1 MKRRAPRPG
10 EFELIARHLAP
21 LARGEKGAFGL
32 LDDAA
37 LIGPR
42 AGHSFVVTADAVVEG
57 VHFLRADPA
66 ELVAR
71 KALRVNL
78 SDLAAKGAR
87 PRCYFMTIS
96 WPDWVDGPWVEAFA
110 RGLGQDQAAFG
121 IHLAGGDTTRTPGPL
136 SISITAIGEAK
147 GSTMVRRA
155 GAKAGDGLWVTG
167 SVGDAFLGL
176 KLARDGAAGF
186 PAADR
191 DVLLGRYRLPEPRV
205 GVGMALAGLASAAID
220 VSDGLVADVGHLARA
235 SCLTVEIRAADVP
248 LSAPALRAVGT
259 GLASVRDLLS
269 GGDDYEIAFTA
280 PPAAAARIRALSRR
294 SGVAITR
301 IGSCGKG
308 APDVVVRA
316 ADGSPVAFPRAGFT
330 HF

>member
-37 LIGPR
+37 LIAPR
-42 AGHSFVVTADAVVEG
+42 AGHAFVVTADAVVEG
-57 VHFLRADPA
+57 VHFLRADPPD
-66 ELVAR
+66 LVAR

-87 PRCYFMTIS
+87 PRCYFMTTS

-110 RGLGQDQAAFG
+110 RGLGVDQAAFG
-121 IHLAGGDTTRTPGPL
+121 IHLAGGDTTRMPGPL
-136 SISITAIGEAK
+136 SISITAVGEVRGPA
-147 GSTMVRRA
+147 MVRRS
-155 GAKAGDGLWVTG
+155 GAKVGDEIWVTG
-167 SVGDAFLGL
+167 SIGDAFLGL
-176 KLARDGAAGF
+176 KVARDVPGGLSAS
-186 PAADR
+186 DR
-191 DVLLGRYRLPEPRV
+191 ETLLGRYRLPEPRV
-205 GVGMALAGLASAAID
+205 AAGLGLAGIASAAID
-220 VSDGLVADVGHLARA
+220 VSDGLVADIAHLARA
-235 SCLTVEIRAADVP
+235 SGLTVEIRAADVP

-280 PPAAAARIRALSRR
+280 PPGAAARIRALSRR
-294 SGVAITR
+294 TGVPITC
-301 IGSCGKG
+301 IGSCHKG

-316 ADGSPVAFPRAGFT
+316 ADGRPVAFPRAGFT

>member
-1 MKRRAPRPG
+1 VKRRAPRPG

-37 LIGPR
+37 LIAPR

-57 VHFLRADPA
+57 VHFLRTDPA
-66 ELVAR
+66 ELLAR

-96 WPDWVDGPWVEAFA
+96 WPDWVDGPWVDAFA
-110 RGLGQDQAAFG
+110 RGLGQDQETFG

-136 SISITAIGEAK
+136 SISITAIGEVR
-147 GSTMVRRA
+147 GSTMLRRG
-155 GAKAGDGLWVTG
+155 GAKAGDWLWVTG
-167 SVGDAFLGL
+167 SVGDAVLGL
-176 KLARDGAAGF
+176 KVARDGADGLL
-186 PAADR
+186 AADR
-191 DVLLGRYRLPEPRV
+191 DVLLGRYRVPEPRV
-205 GVGMALAGLASAAID
+205 GVGMALASVARASID
-220 VSDGLVADVGHLARA
+220 VSDGLVADIAHLARA
-235 SCLTVEIRAADVP
+235 SRLTVEIRAADVP

-269 GGDDYEIAFTA
+269 GGDDYEIVFTA
-280 PPAAAARIRALSRR
+280 PPAAAARIRAISRR
-294 SGVAITR
+294 TGVAVTC
-301 IGSCGKG
+301 IGSCRKG
-308 APDVVVRA
+308 GGDVVVRA
-316 ADGSPVAFPRAGFT
+316 ADGNPVPFPRPGFT